1 MNLKTTRRYQ
11 TFVKFRFVF
20 ALFIFAK
27 KFAKCD
33 QTCLHFFAKRSFAGN
48 PSCELVHVQ
57 EKRFN
62 LLYYF
67 D

>member
-1 MNLKTTRRYQ
+1 MNIKKLGDIKH
-11 TFVKFRFVF
+11 FLKFRFVF

-27 KFAKCD
+27 KFARCD